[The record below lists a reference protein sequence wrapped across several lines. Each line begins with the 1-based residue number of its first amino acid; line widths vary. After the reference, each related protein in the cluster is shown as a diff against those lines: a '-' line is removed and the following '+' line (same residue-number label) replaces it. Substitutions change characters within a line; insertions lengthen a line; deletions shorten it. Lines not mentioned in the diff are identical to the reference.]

1 MQRMV
6 AEAERTEQ
14 FRSRV
19 TECPKPWWISFLKTV
34 TWIPAGIAGGV
45 GILCLARVISG
56 WTADTTPFAMIAFA
70 VLSGI
75 AALAGRSVHLAFSNR
90 LEVFNRAF
98 EAASEALL
106 IVTRDERMAYANG
119 AFARLFPGETEP
131 PLDRVQRALWSDAE
145 AQEQYCRLR
154 SCAAAGAR
162 ATATISLHVEP
173 GSSLGRFRISVN
185 PITGHPEYR
194 SWLFKDI
201 TEIQEIETAIND
213 ERCQLSDLL
222 DSVKIG
228 FYSVDSNG
236 CFQSI
241 NETLASWLGTS
252 VREMTAGEVHLHEFL
267 AIAPADGAQPFEPFA
282 AKSAGTHHAEIM
294 LRTRRGDAVPAWI
307 GQSVAG
313 SGRELRTRSVVRDFA
328 PERAWKHALKSSERL
343 RRCFANAPVG
353 IALLDNYGRFEEAN
367 RAVGDLFGTTPENL
381 RGQELIGLL
390 DEEDRGRIAAK
401 FAAAANGHP
410 DPEPFEVRPR
420 RSKDR
425 TMVVY
430 LSRLDDSL
438 DTKPTLGARSVVE
451 PENGLTLHFIDVTE
465 QKNLEIQFAQS
476 QKMQAVGQL
485 AGGVAHDFNNLLTAM
500 IGFCDLL
507 LLRSPPGD
515 PSFAD
520 IMQIK
525 QNANR
530 AANLVRQLLAFS
542 RQQTLQPRIL
552 DITDVLYEL
561 RHLIERL
568 IGENIKLDVVHSRE
582 LGLAKVDQ
590 GQFEQVIINLAV
602 NARDAMPSGGT
613 LTIRTADIHQDHELR
628 RGHELMPAGD
638 YVLIQVADTGVGIP
652 KEHLARIFDPFFSTK
667 ELGSGTGLGLSTVY
681 GIVKQTGG
689 FIFVDSR
696 PDQGATFEIYLPRYY
711 LEEAGPAVRA
721 DVGETIV
728 LRDLTGQGTIMLVE
742 DDDPVRIFG
751 ARALRNKGYKVI
763 EAKSGDAALDLIRN
777 ADETI
782 DLLITDVVM
791 PHMDGPS
798 LVREV
803 RELHPQM
810 KVIFI
815 SGYTEDTFRQRL
827 DSDSGID
834 FLPKPFSLKQLA
846 TRVRDALGV
855 GLR

>member
-1 MQRMV
+1 
-6 AEAERTEQ
+6 
-14 FRSRV
+14 
-19 TECPKPWWISFLKTV
+19 
-34 TWIPAGIAGGV
+34 
-45 GILCLARVISG
+45 
-56 WTADTTPFAMIAFA
+56 
-70 VLSGI
+70 
-75 AALAGRSVHLAFSNR
+75 
-90 LEVFNRAF
+90 
-98 EAASEALL
+98 
-106 IVTRDERMAYANG
+106 
-119 AFARLFPGETEP
+119 
-131 PLDRVQRALWSDAE
+131 
-145 AQEQYCRLR
+145 
-154 SCAAAGAR
+154 
-162 ATATISLHVEP
+162 
-173 GSSLGRFRISVN
+173 
-185 PITGHPEYR
+185 
-194 SWLFKDI
+194 
-201 TEIQEIETAIND
+201 
-213 ERCQLSDLL
+213 
-222 DSVKIG
+222 
-228 FYSVDSNG
+228 
-236 CFQSI
+236 
-241 NETLASWLGTS
+241 
-252 VREMTAGEVHLHEFL
+252 
-267 AIAPADGAQPFEPFA
+267 
-282 AKSAGTHHAEIM
+282 
-294 LRTRRGDAVPAWI
+294 
-307 GQSVAG
+307 
-313 SGRELRTRSVVRDFA
+313 
-328 PERAWKHALKSSERL
+328 
-343 RRCFANAPVG
+343 
-353 IALLDNYGRFEEAN
+353 
-367 RAVGDLFGTTPENL
+367 
-381 RGQELIGLL
+381 
-390 DEEDRGRIAAK
+390 
-401 FAAAANGHP
+401 
-410 DPEPFEVRPR
+410 
-420 RSKDR
+420 
-425 TMVVY
+425 
-430 LSRLDDSL
+430 
-438 DTKPTLGARSVVE
+438 
-451 PENGLTLHFIDVTE
+451 
-465 QKNLEIQFAQS
+465 
-476 QKMQAVGQL
+476 
-485 AGGVAHDFNNLLTAM
+485 
-500 IGFCDLL
+500 L

-602 NARDAMPSGGT
+602 NARDAMPSGGA
-613 LTIRTADIHQDHELR
+613 LTIRTANIHQDHELR

-696 PDQGATFEIYLPRYY
+696 PGQGATFEIYLPRYY
-711 LEEAGPAVRA
+711 SEEAGPAIRA
-721 DVGETIV
+721 DAGEAVV
-728 LRDLTGQGTIMLVE
+728 LKDLTGRGTIMLVE

-763 EAKSGDAALDLIRN
+763 EAKSGEAALHLIRD

-791 PHMDGPS
+791 PRMDGPS

-846 TRVRDALGV
+846 TRVRDVLGV
-855 GLR
+855 RLR